1 MISRSLVWKIYAG
14 FLVTVALVAFGVVM
28 EVARTAGPES
38 QNVTTHAMTA
48 ALALTVLAGMVGAYW
63 AWRLNTVI
71 YQIRTGADRFASGDL
86 AHQIEV
92 PESEE
97 LGGLAHALNRMAMQI
112 NEKVQRITEQGQ
124 EQQAVLGSMVEA
136 VLAIDLDERII
147 SMNHAA
153 AVLLELSPDE
163 AIGRRIQEVIR
174 NAQVHR
180 FVSRTLQSSVTVE
193 GDITLP
199 MEEGEKYLQAHGT
212 VWRDE
217 GGESLGAIVVI
228 HDVTRLKK
236 LENIRRDFVANVSHE
251 LKTPITSIK
260 GFVET
265 LRDGGVTDPG
275 EQEHF
280 LGIIARQADRL
291 HLIIEDLLRL
301 SRIEQD
307 GDRGQIE
314 LASHKV
320 REVLEMA
327 VTDCSGRAGERSVQ
341 VILNCAP
348 DLTARING
356 PLVEQAVV
364 NLLDNAIKYSEV
376 SKAIAVE
383 AYNDQGML
391 TIQVKDQGCGIPAEH
406 LPRIFE
412 RFYRVDKARSRKQG
426 GTGLGLAIVKHIAQ
440 AHKGG
445 VSVQSQMG
453 KGSVFTIKVP
463 MAGAVVEAG

>member
-14 FLVTVALVAFGVVM
+14 FLITVGLVAFGVVLD
-28 EVARTAGPES
+28 VSRKSGAES
-38 QNVTTHAMTA
+38 QGVVSHAAGA
-48 ALALTVLAGMVGAYW
+48 ATVLTVLAGVMGAYW

-71 YQIRTGADRFASGDL
+71 NQIRTGAERFASGDL
-86 AHQIEV
+86 GHQIEV

-97 LGGLAHALNRMAMQI
+97 LGGLAHSLNRMALQI
-112 NEKVQRITEQGQ
+112 NEKMQRITEQGQ
-124 EQQAVLGSMVEA
+124 EQQAVLASMVEA
-136 VLAIDLDERII
+136 VLAIDRDERII

-153 AVLLELSPDE
+153 ADLLDINPDE

-180 FVSRTLQSSVTVE
+180 FVSRTLASSVTVE
-193 GDITLP
+193 GDIILP

-217 GGESLGAIVVI
+217 GGTSLGAIVVI

-236 LENIRRDFVANVSHE
+236 LENVRRDFVANVSHE

-265 LRDGGVTDPG
+265 LRDGGVTDPS

-291 HLIIEDLLRL
+291 HSIIEDLLRL

-314 LASHKV
+314 LATHKV

-327 VTDCSGRAGERSVQ
+327 VADCVARAAERNAQ
-341 VILNCAP
+341 VNLACPAEI
-348 DLTARING
+348 TARING
-356 PLVEQAVV
+356 QLIEQAVV
-364 NLLDNAIKYSEV
+364 NLLDNAIKYSDV
-376 SKAIAVE
+376 SKPVCLEAHVE
-383 AYNDQGML
+383 QGVL

-440 AHKGG
+440 AHKGSVG
-445 VSVQSQMG
+445 VQSVMG
-453 KGSVFTIKVP
+453 KGSVFTIRVP
-463 MAGAVVEAG
+463 AEPSGV

>member
-14 FLVTVALVAFGVVM
+14 FLVTVALVAFGVM
-28 EVARTAGPES
+28 LDVARGEASEAVAHGWW
-38 QNVTTHAMTA
+38 V
-48 ALALTVLAGMVGAYW
+48 ALGLTVVAGCVGAYW
-63 AWRLNTVI
+63 AWRLNTLINEV
-71 YQIRTGADRFASGDL
+71 RAGADRFASGDL
-86 AHQIEV
+86 AHHIEV
-92 PESEE
+92 PDSEE
-97 LGGLAHALNRMAMQI
+97 FGGLAHALNRMAQQI
-112 NEKVQRITEQGQ
+112 NEKMQRITEQGQ
-124 EQQAVLGSMVEA
+124 EQQAVLASMVEA

-153 AVLLELSPDE
+153 ADLLDISPE
-163 AIGRRIQEVIR
+163 QAIGRRIQEVIR

-180 FVSRTLQSSVTVE
+180 FVSKTLESSVTVE
-193 GDITLP
+193 GDITLTR
-199 MEEGEKYLQAHGT
+199 EEGEKYLQAHGT

-217 GGESLGAIVVI
+217 NGESLGAIVVI

-327 VTDCSGRAGERSVQ
+327 VADCSGRASERSVQ
-341 VILNCAP
+341 VIMNCP
-348 DLTARING
+348 RELTARING

-376 SKAIAVE
+376 SKAIALD

-440 AHKGG
+440 AHKGS

-453 KGSVFTIKVP
+453 KGSVFTIKLP
-463 MAGAVVEAG
+463 MVGAVVEG